1 MSFASITFLFF
12 FLPLV
17 ILVYYALPKKARNSF
32 LLLASLVF
40 YAWEG
45 GLFLLLFIGTA
56 TINFFLTSYLRD
68 AQPAHARA
76 ALMVGILVNLCP
88 LFFYKYAAFFS
99 EAIGLA
105 GRISLLDTLILPLG
119 ISFFTFHSL
128 SYLLDVYRKDVEP
141 QKHFSDLL
149 LYLFLFP
156 QLIAGPI
163 VRYKCIAP
171 QLRERVEQL
180 PLFAEGAWRFTIG
193 LGKKVLIANS
203 LAPVADAAFALP
215 PSEVTTVVAW
225 VGITAYAFQIYYDFS
240 GYSDM
245 AVGIGKMFG
254 FTLPENFNYPY
265 AAHSVQDFW
274 RRWHISLSAWF
285 RDYVYIPLGGSFN
298 GKWQTMRNILVVF
311 LLVGLWHGAGWV
323 FVLWGLWHGV
333 FLVLERRG
341 ENLSVVVPAL
351 VRHAYVGLVVLV
363 GWVFFRADSV
373 PHAFDYLRGMFGMVQ
388 HSIDVSSLPLD
399 SITVIAFV
407 AAVVGATPVMQRT
420 LSNAPRTWIS
430 HGRVIALCT
439 ILVLCAMAL
448 AEGSYNPFIYYRF

>member
-17 ILVYYALPKKARNSF
+17 ILVYYALPIKARNSF

-68 AQPAHARA
+68 AQHARARA

-88 LFFYKYAAFFS
+88 LFFYKYAAFFA

-163 VRYKCIAP
+163 VRYKSIAP

-203 LAPVADAAFALP
+203 LAPVSDAAFALP

-254 FTLPENFNYPY
+254 FSLPENFNYPY

-285 RDYVYIPLGGSFN
+285 RDYVYIPLGGSFQ
-298 GKWQTMRNILVVF
+298 GKWRTTRNILIVF

-333 FLVLERRG
+333 FLVFERLG
-341 ENLSVVVPAL
+341 EHSKVVVPTV
-351 VRHAYVGLVVLV
+351 VRHVYVGLVVLV

-373 PHAFDYLRGMFGMVQ
+373 PHAFEYLRGMFGMAQ
-388 HSIDVSSLPLD
+388 SSMDAASLPLD
-399 SITVIAFV
+399 SITLLAFV
-407 AAVVGATPVMQRT
+407 AAVVGATPLVQRV
-420 LSNAPRTWIS
+420 LQHMAPAWIA
-430 HGRVIALCT
+430 HGRVLA
-439 ILVLCAMAL
+439 LCAMLILCTMAL
-448 AEGSYNPFIYYRF
+448 ADGSYNPFIYYRF